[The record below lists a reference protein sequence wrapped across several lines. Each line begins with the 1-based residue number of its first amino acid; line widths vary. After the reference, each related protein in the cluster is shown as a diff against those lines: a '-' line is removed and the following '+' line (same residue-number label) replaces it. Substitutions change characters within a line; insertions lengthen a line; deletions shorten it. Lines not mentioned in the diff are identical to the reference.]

1 MWVHA
6 RVTGQSVTP
15 CRALIAGFGR
25 PGMRDLDFGRQVVEY
40 LQQLEWPEGVVVED
54 LSCSAP
60 LVLDRLQEL
69 RPAKV
74 VLLGAV
80 ARDFDP
86 PATLRRYRVDL
97 TPPEPAAVH
106 RSVEE
111 SVMGMVDLDH
121 TLAMARHWGGLP
133 VDTVVIEVEPA
144 EASFGVG
151 FSEDL
156 AACLDPILDMVRE
169 ELAGVADQAGWHRD
183 FDANEASAYF
193 APTIPADGVDRAVE
207 PSDDLNALIDYAQH
221 HARARL
227 QTHRAPALVD
237 KMSSAVAGVVLVG
250 QLRPWG
256 VFVESGGDWFDAV
269 PLEGG
274 AALGIVVGN
283 VHGRGVEAAGAMSD
297 LRAAVRAY
305 VVLDGD
311 SPARLM
317 RHLDQLADATGLG
330 RHARLLYLLL
340 HPKSGQVRY
349 ANAGS
354 CPPLLLDRG
363 RSEGRFMDS
372 DGGPPLGV
380 VTNSVRREGTIRLTA
395 DSTMLLFTDGLVQ
408 SRAVS
413 RVAGMERLRLAAA
426 EGPPELDDLCE
437 HVLSAC
443 ADGLRRDDDICLLG
457 VRLLSDAA
465 AVPAAVS
472 QRCGR

>member
-1 MWVHA
+1 
-6 RVTGQSVTP
+6 VTSQSVTP

-60 LVLDRLQEL
+60 LVLHRLQEL

-80 ARDFDP
+80 ARDLDP

-97 TPPEPAAVH
+97 CPPEPAAVH
-106 RSVEE
+106 RSIEE

-144 EASFGVG
+144 EASFGLG

-169 ELAGVADQAGWHRD
+169 ELAGVTGDAGRHRD
-183 FDANEASAYF
+183 LDPDEAATYGS
-193 APTIPADGVDRAVE
+193 PATEPGRVNRVVE
-207 PSDDLNALIDYAQH
+207 ASDDLDELLGYAQH
-221 HARARL
+221 HAQARL
-227 QTHRAPALVD
+227 QTHRAPSLMDKLSCAAPGVALV
-237 KMSSAVAGVVLVG
+237 GH
-250 QLRPWG
+250 LRPWG
-256 VFVESGGDWFDAV
+256 VFVESGGDWFDVV
-269 PLEGG
+269 PLDGG
-274 AALGIVVGN
+274 ALGIVVGN
-283 VHGRGVEAAGAMSD
+283 VDGRGVEAAGAMSD

-311 SPARLM
+311 SPSRLV
-317 RHLDQLADATGLG
+317 RHLDRLAVATGLG
-330 RHARLLYLLL
+330 RQARLLYLLVQ
-340 HPKSGQVRY
+340 PTTGEVRY

-354 CPPLLLDRG
+354 CPPLLLDG
-363 RSEGRFMDS
+363 SVPYGRFLDTEA
-372 DGGPPLGV
+372 GAPLGTV
-380 VTNSVRREGTIRLTA
+380 AGTDRRQGTLTLTA

-408 SRAVS
+408 SRSVS
-413 RVAGMERLRLAAA
+413 RAAGLERLRLAAT

-437 HVLSAC
+437 HVLASC
-443 ADGLRRDDDICLLG
+443 TGRLRRDDDICLLG
-457 VRLLSDAA
+457 VRLLADAA
-465 AVPAAVS
+465 RTRTEAS
-472 QRCGR
+472 ERCRS

>member
-1 MWVHA
+1 M
-6 RVTGQSVTP
+6 TGDRVTP
-15 CRALIAGFGR
+15 CRALIGGFGR

-40 LQQLEWPEGVVVED
+40 LQQLEWPDGVVVED

-80 ARDFDP
+80 ARDRDP

-144 EASFGVG
+144 EPSFGLG
-151 FSEDL
+151 FSEEM
-156 AACLDPILDMVRE
+156 AGCLDPMLDMVRE
-169 ELAGVADQAGWHRD
+169 ELAGVAADAGRHPD
-183 FDANEASAYF
+183 FDADDAATYGTPVTERGCVTPVEA
-193 APTIPADGVDRAVE
+193 
-207 PSDDLNALIDYAQH
+207 SDDLDELLDYAQY
-221 HARARL
+221 HAQARL
-227 QTHRAPALVD
+227 QTHRAPSLLD
-237 KMSSAVAGVVLVG
+237 KLSCAAPGVALVG

-256 VFVESGGDWFDAV
+256 VFVESGGDWFDVV
-269 PLEGG
+269 PLDGG
-274 AALGIVVGN
+274 ALGIVVGN
-283 VHGRGVEAAGAMSD
+283 VDGRGVEAAGAMSD

-311 SPARLM
+311 SPSRLV
-317 RHLDQLADATGLG
+317 RHLDRLAIATGLG
-330 RHARLLYLLL
+330 QQARLLYLLL
-340 HPKSGQVRY
+340 EPTTGEVRY

-354 CPPLLLDRG
+354 CPPLLLDRSVPYG
-363 RSEGRFMDS
+363 HFLDTEA
-372 DGGPPLGV
+372 GGPLGTV
-380 VTNSVRREGTIRLTA
+380 AETERCQGTLRLTA

-408 SRAVS
+408 SRSVS
-413 RVAGMERLRLAAA
+413 RAAGLERLRVAAA

-437 HVLSAC
+437 HVL
-443 ADGLRRDDDICLLG
+443 ADCTGRLRRDDDICLLG
-457 VRLLSDAA
+457 VRLLAD
-465 AVPAAVS
+465 AVPTQTEAS
-472 QRCGR
+472 ERCRR